1 MRTAL
6 SSMAHIN
13 FLAKKKKKRIANEKG
28 NMFKDYVQDFGE
40 WIVGK

>member
-6 SSMAHIN
+6 SSMVHIN
-13 FLAKKKKKRIANEKG
+13 FFSKKKKRIANEKG
-28 NMFKDYVQDFGE
+28 NMFKDYVQDFEE